1 MEFDLH
7 PSIAIRSGSFSMVI
21 APVPVMTQALNTCT
35 ALQRYLTLYS
45 CGNYS
50 RVLSEVH
57 RTCSGFTIQRA
68 FTAYQLITILRE
80 AYHTIVLVEHDGS
93 LYENDRKMVYPVAM
107 ALREAART
115 AAVVCY
121 TPVQDG
127 ASRRIAEQADRVFI
141 IEAPSPAPQR
151 PGLSHSQRAHR
162 CAQKTLD
169 AFSGMQDGRR

>member
-1 MEFDLH
+1 MEFDLY
-7 PSIAIRSGSFSMVI
+7 PSIAIRSGTFSMVI
-21 APVPVMTQALNTCT
+21 APVPVVTQAINTCA

-50 RVLSEVH
+50 RILSGVH

-80 AYHTIVLVEHDGS
+80 AYHTIVIVEHDGS

-127 ASRRIAEQADRVFI
+127 AARRIAEHADRVFVI
-141 IEAPSPAPQR
+141 GEPLAAPQR
-151 PGLSHSQRAHR
+151 PAISPSQQYQRYP
-162 CAQKTLD
+162 QKTLD
-169 AFSGMQDGRR
+169 AFSGTGDGRR